1 MLAPVLHILP
11 LATIV
16 RERTLPVAGKVN
28 VHVNQRVNPTDVVAE
43 ASFAREHALLDVARK
58 FGVSPATADKLIR
71 VKEGDRLQQGALVA
85 EGRGPFSRPIKAPRA
100 GRVMIAGG
108 GQVLMEVADTRIQ
121 LKAGLPGVVTQ
132 VLPERGVV
140 IRTAGALIQ
149 GVWGNSR
156 PDNALIDNGLMV
168 SLLEKPDDVLSA
180 DRLDVSLRGSVIL
193 GGHVRD
199 VETLKAAA
207 ELPVRG
213 LILSS
218 ILSPLIMAALQ
229 MRYPIMVTEGFGAMP
244 MNSAAFRL
252 LTTNNKREV
261 TVNAERFDRY
271 VGNRPEVI
279 IPLPVSTEPPE
290 PNSFETFAVGQTVR
304 LRRPPSVGAVG
315 TVSNLPAGLSTL
327 ASGLRAPAAEVKL
340 ENGET
345 VLVPLV
351 NLEVV
356 G

>member
-1 MLAPVLHILP
+1 MLAPVLHVLP

-28 VHVNQRVNPTDVVAE
+28 VHVNQRVNPTDVIAE
-43 ASFAREHALLDVARK
+43 ASFAREHVLLDVARM
-58 FGVSPATADKLIR
+58 FGVSPAAADKMIR
-71 VKEGDRLQQGALVA
+71 VKEGDRLAQGTLVA
-85 EGRGPFSRPIKAPRA
+85 EGSGLFARSIKAPRA

-108 GQVLMEVADTRIQ
+108 GQVLMEVGDTRVE

-149 GVWGNSR
+149 GVWGNGR
-156 PDNALIDNGLMV
+156 IDNGLMV
-168 SLLEKPDDVLSA
+168 SLLEKPDDVLNA
-180 DRLDVSLRGSVIL
+180 GRLDVSLRGSVIL

-199 VETLKAAA
+199 LETLKAAA

-218 ILSPLIMAALQ
+218 LLSPLIVPAYQ
-229 MRYPIMVTEGFGAMP
+229 MRYPIIVMDGFGALP

-261 TVNAERFDRY
+261 TVNAEHFDRY
-271 VGNRPEVI
+271 SEIVRSDH
-279 IPLPVSTEPPE
+279 PLAC
-290 PNSFETFAVGQTVR
+290 FH
-304 LRRPPSVGAVG
+304 G
-315 TVSNLPAGLSTL
+315 TP
-327 ASGLRAPAAEVKL
+327 
-340 ENGET
+340 
-345 VLVPLV
+345 
-351 NLEVV
+351 
-356 G
+356 

>member
-1 MLAPVLHILP
+1 MLAPVLHVLP
-11 LATIV
+11 LATIT

-28 VHVNQRVNPTDVVAE
+28 VHINQRVNPTDVIAE
-43 ASFAREHALLDVARK
+43 ATFAREHVLLDVART
-58 FGVSPATADKLIR
+58 FGVTPNAADKMIK
-71 VKEGDRLQQGALVA
+71 VNQGDRLAEGAMVA
-85 EGRGPFSRPIKAPRA
+85 ESRGLIPRTIRAPRA
-100 GRVMIAGG
+100 GRVMVVGS
-108 GQVLMEVADTRIQ
+108 GQVLMEVGDTRVE
-121 LKAGLPGVVTQ
+121 LRAGLPGVVTQ
-132 VLPERGVV
+132 VLPERGVI

-149 GVWGNSR
+149 GVWGNGR
-156 PDNALIDNGLMV
+156 IDNGLMIN
-168 SLLEKPDDVLSA
+168 LLEKPDDILTA
-180 DRLDVSLRGSVIL
+180 QRLDVSLRGSVIL

-218 ILSPLIMAALQ
+218 LLSPLIVTAYQ
-229 MRYPIMVTEGFGAMP
+229 MRYPIIVMDGFGAMP

-261 TVNAERFDRY
+261 TVNAEHFDRY
-271 VGNRPEVI
+271 SGNRPEVI

-290 PNSFETFAVGQTVR
+290 PSPFETFAVGQTVR
-304 LRRPPSVGAVG
+304 LRRPPNAGMVG
-315 TVSNLPAGLSTL
+315 TLANLPAGLSTL
-327 ASGLRAPAAEVKL
+327 PSGIRALAAEVKL
-340 ENGET
+340 ENGDT
-345 VLVPLV
+345 VVVPLV

>member
-1 MLAPVLHILP
+1 MLASVLHVLP
-11 LATIV
+11 LATII

-28 VHVNQRVNPTDVVAE
+28 VHVNQRVNPTDVIAE
-43 ASFAREHALLDVARK
+43 ASFAREHVLLDVARS
-58 FGVSPATADKLIR
+58 FAVNPTAADKMIK
-71 VKEGDRLQQGALVA
+71 VNPGDRVQQGALIA
-85 EGRGPFSRPIKAPRA
+85 ESRGLIPRTIKAPRA
-100 GRVMIAGG
+100 GRVMVVGS
-108 GQVLMEVADTRIQ
+108 GQVLMEVGDTRIE
-121 LKAGLPGVVTQ
+121 LRAGLPGVVTQ
-132 VLPERGVV
+132 VLHERGVV

-149 GVWGNSR
+149 GVWGNGR
-156 PDNALIDNGLMV
+156 IDNGLMV

-180 DRLDVSLRGSVIL
+180 ERLDVSLRGSVIL

-199 VETLKAAA
+199 AETLRAAA

-218 ILSPLIMAALQ
+218 LLSPLIVTAYQ
-229 MRYPIMVTEGFGAMP
+229 MRYPILVTDGFGAMP

-252 LTTNNKREV
+252 LTTNNKREA
-261 TVNAERFDRY
+261 TVNAEHFDRY
-271 VGNRPEVI
+271 SGNRPEVI
-279 IPLPVSTEPPE
+279 IPLPVSSDPPE
-290 PNSFETFAVGQTVR
+290 PNNFEAFAVGQTVR
-304 LRRPPSVGAVG
+304 LRRPPNAGMIG
-315 TVSNLPAGLSTL
+315 TLSELPAGLSQL
-327 ASGLRAPAAEVKL
+327 PSGLRAPAAEVKL

>member
-1 MLAPVLHILP
+1 MLAPVLHVLP
-11 LATIV
+11 LATII

-28 VHVNQRVNPTDVVAE
+28 VHVNQRVNPTDVIAE
-43 ASFAREHALLDVARK
+43 ASFAREHVLLDVART
-58 FGVSPATADKLIR
+58 FGMTPNAADKMIR
-71 VKEGDRLQQGALVA
+71 VKEGDRLMQGTLVA
-85 EGRGPFSRPIKAPRA
+85 ESGGLIPRSIKAPRA
-100 GRVMIAGG
+100 GRVMIAGS
-108 GQVLMEVADTRIQ
+108 GQVLMEVGDTRVE
-121 LKAGLPGVVTQ
+121 LRAGLPGVVTQ
-132 VLPERGVV
+132 VLPEMGVI

-149 GVWGNSR
+149 GVWGNGR
-156 PDNALIDNGLMV
+156 IDNGLMV
-168 SLLEKPDDVLSA
+168 NLLEKPDEVLSA
-180 DRLDVSLRGSVIL
+180 ERLDVSLRGSVIL

-199 VETLKAAA
+199 VETLQAAA

-218 ILSPLIMAALQ
+218 LLSPLIVPAYQ
-229 MRYPIMVTEGFGAMP
+229 MRYPIIVTDGFGAMP

-261 TVNAERFDRY
+261 TVNAEHFDRY
-271 VGNRPEVI
+271 SGNRPEVI
-279 IPLPVSTEPPE
+279 IPLPISTDPPE
-290 PNSFETFAVGQTVR
+290 PNNFEAFSTGQTVR
-304 LRRPPSVGAVG
+304 LRRPPSSGMIG
-315 TVSNLPAGLSTL
+315 TLSNLPAGLSTL
-327 ASGLRAPAAEVKL
+327 PSGLRAPAAEVKL